1 MPNNILPISN
11 EAVSSDPAIKEDPRE
26 DTSLVIPLNSVPE
39 VPVPSVV
46 EQDTLFEVRPQA
58 KETIAFPEAPFQDLD
73 EDEEKEEILL
83 KQFASKMSA
92 ATVPAP
98 PLPKKE
104 TIPMDTLLT
113 DPDALD
119 TIIQDSKE
127 NASIGSG
134 KKGSDSIAGP
144 KRKITMQNRTGKVFV
159 EDELDI
165 LAQIEQ
171 VEAREDNPFAGLH
184 DDEENDFARDFDK
197 LVQNANQHS
206 RVPGSS
212 NAENDR

>member
-1 MPNNILPISN
+1 
-11 EAVSSDPAIKEDPRE
+11 VK
-26 DTSLVIPLNSVPE
+26 
-39 VPVPSVV
+39 
-46 EQDTLFEVRPQA
+46 PQA

-83 KQFASKMSA
+83 KQFASKISA
-92 ATVPAP
+92 AAVATP
-98 PLPKKE
+98 PLPTKE
-104 TIPMDTLLT
+104 TIPMDTLLA

-119 TIIQDSKE
+119 AMILDSKE
-127 NASIGSG
+127 KASIGSS
-134 KKGSDSIAGP
+134 KKESDSIADP

-184 DDEENDFARDFDK
+184 DDEENDFARIFEK
-197 LVQNANQHS
+197 LVQGGNQQS
-206 RVPGSS
+206 RVPGGS
-212 NAENDR
+212 NAENEPHSTRSKRIGFDLAM

>member
-1 MPNNILPISN
+1 M
-11 EAVSSDPAIKEDPRE
+11 K
-26 DTSLVIPLNSVPE
+26 
-39 VPVPSVV
+39 
-46 EQDTLFEVRPQA
+46 PQA
-58 KETIAFPEAPFQDLD
+58 KETIDFPEAPFQDLD

-83 KQFASKMSA
+83 KEFASKMSA

-98 PLPKKE
+98 PLVKKE

-119 TIIQDSKE
+119 AMILDSKQ

-134 KKGSDSIAGP
+134 KKGSDSIADP
-144 KRKITMQNRTGKVFV
+144 KRKITLQNRTGKVFV

-184 DDEENDFARDFDK
+184 DDE
-197 LVQNANQHS
+197 
-206 RVPGSS
+206 
-212 NAENDR
+212 